1 MLQIRGET
9 GKKMEDHV
17 LALAELRRDL
27 LFEKIP
33 PSQYDYYVENAIRI
47 GKNAAKPFK
56 GKSIEKLYREY
67 GITLSYSDKASMIMN
82 FQLRAEFIKKKDKN
96 EVVLYTKSLEALKE
110 AWNQSTRLSNQVKQS
125 EIEEIHLAHEFYH
138 FLEYNIHSPVEKQL
152 EPIEVPTLFG
162 HKKKKYIKQC
172 SEIACHAFAKELT
185 GFEYFPTMLDLIFLE
200 SKGELDAEMTQEVFE
215 LRV

>member
-1 MLQIRGET
+1 
-9 GKKMEDHV
+9 MEDQI

-33 PSQYDYYVENAIRI
+33 RSQYDYYIENAINI

-56 GKSIEKLYREY
+56 DKKIKSLYKEFD
-67 GITLSYSDKASMIMN
+67 ITLSYSDKANMIMN
-82 FQLRAEFIKKKDKN
+82 FQLRAEFVKKKNKN
-96 EVVLYTKSLEALKE
+96 EVVLYTKSLEALTA
-110 AWNQSTRLSNQVKQS
+110 AWNQSNRCSNKVEQS
-125 EIEEIHLAHEFYH
+125 DIEDVHLAHEFHH

-152 EPIEVPTLFG
+152 KPIEIPTLFG
-162 HKKKKYIKQC
+162 NRKKKYIKQC

-185 GFEYFPTMLDLIFLE
+185 EFPYFPTILDLVFLE
-200 SKGELDAEMTQEVFE
+200 SKGELDAEIAKEVFE